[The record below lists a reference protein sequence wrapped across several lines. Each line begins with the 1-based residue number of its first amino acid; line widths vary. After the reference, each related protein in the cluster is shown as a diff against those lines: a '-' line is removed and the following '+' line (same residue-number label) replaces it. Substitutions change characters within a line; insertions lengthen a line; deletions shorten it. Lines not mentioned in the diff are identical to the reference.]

1 MLLPDRGEPDD
12 GVTPGLI
19 GPLQPRLP
27 SIRDA
32 EPPMPARTQKY
43 APSPAA
49 DPPVIDPA
57 VSWVRVAML
66 LAMFVILWSEAA
78 PEWVAAVLL
87 LAVWTIPGR
96 VIQRLIPKSLR
107 QEPRVIQA
115 DSGDTWI
122 THVPSIAAA
131 EADRAVRLPFRVV
144 SGAIAL
150 LCMLL
155 AMLPFDEV
163 PLFVRIASFL
173 GGAVFGGIALVP
185 AGDLKRIV
193 PPISTSPRLPAAG
206 GDAEAVE
213 RVGAGFQNSRSGLTI
228 DG

>member
-1 MLLPDRGEPDD
+1 MPDRGEPDD

-32 EPPMPARTQKY
+32 EPPAPARTQKFV
-43 APSPAA
+43 PPAQA

-57 VSWVRVAML
+57 VRWARVAML

-78 PEWVAAVLL
+78 PEWVAAALL
-87 LAVWTIPGR
+87 LAVWTIPDR
-96 VIQRLIPKSLR
+96 VLQRLIPKRLR
-107 QEPRVIQA
+107 QEPRVIQT

-131 EADRAVRLPFRVV
+131 DADRNVRLPFRVM
-144 SGAIAL
+144 SGLIAL
-150 LCMLL
+150 SCMLL
-155 AMLPFDEV
+155 AIFPVDGMT
-163 PLFVRIASFL
+163 LFVRLTWFVV
-173 GGAVFGGIALVP
+173 GVVFGGIALVP
-185 AGDLKRIV
+185 AGDLERMI
-193 PPISTSPRLPAAG
+193 PPISTAPRLPAAG
-206 GDAEAVE
+206 GDADAG
-213 RVGAGFQNSRSGLTI
+213 GAGGADFRTHGEGLKI